1 MNHININAFIY
12 LKSFKP
18 SLAIFGLFLLT
29 PMLLTAQESS
39 PQLEQIMSAI
49 EGDGSDS
56 ANFSES
62 SQEGYKS
69 FVKNELQNI
78 YSNMSKLEEQDIE
91 DITFAEINKKRIE
104 HAIELCQRDH
114 RACFLV
120 DEYESYKSK
129 EDFPK
134 EFNTLKL
141 FGQEIF
147 SGYSNEFNF
156 YDSLPLDNNYIIK
169 IGDELKISL
178 FGGFS
183 LDESSIVVDMN
194 GSIIIPDIG
203 EYQVAGLP
211 YFEAALKI
219 KTDISSKYAG
229 TEAFVSLHR
238 IRSKQVFALGN
249 VRSPGT
255 YALNAFG
262 TSLNALISSGGVKDN
277 SSLRDIKIIR
287 KNETVKSI
295 DLYDLLINGDVSSA
309 DYNLNDGDSVLV
321 GGLQSSV
328 SIIGEIIRPAIYEIK
343 DNQSLSQ
350 VISFALGTTPFADMS
365 NISVERLLPS
375 GEKIII
381 NPKEMNFLLANGD
394 KITVNS
400 SEGQTLQSIALNG
413 AIRNAG
419 KYALDKNPTLGSI
432 VDIQRDLLENTY
444 TGFALL
450 KRLNFSS
457 KSYRLVMFNLA
468 NQEELNKLN
477 LYSGDQVFVF
487 SKDDINYVQS
497 KEIHSFLKNKLYP
510 NKEPSQGVSLANMQ
524 TENNANN
531 ANNGNY
537 SDLANTNV
545 CLRSLDSLLVNPIS
559 NFVKAKLDLFQ
570 SSRSIACPEL
580 LTRNPE
586 LIPILIIN
594 SIPVVGNVR
603 FPGLYPT
610 TRDLNALE
618 IFNLSGG
625 VLVSKLNSIPSFDV
639 GVRAR
644 GFGMY
649 PYEELVN
656 LKNITMLNL
665 QINEQSMPL
674 GYVALKGE
682 FNNPGTY
689 QISKG
694 VTLSEIYER
703 AGGLTPEAY
712 PLAGILT
719 RKSVKEI
726 EQEAIQRSKAE
737 LSEILSSAVASGYL
751 KQNSTDLVGLISLM
765 TSMDST
771 QAIGRLVTELNPSL
785 ISSNPSQNITLHDGD
800 IIYMPKLLNTVT
812 IVGQVLNPVTV
823 PHKVGADF
831 DYYLK
836 LAGGV
841 KKEADKSK
849 IYVVQPNGVSLRRK
863 NGFQFPI
870 LPFMPFERDD
880 ILPGGTLIV
889 PRQARPLDSIAL
901 VETITPVLANLSVT
915 AASIAAIS
923 DN

>member
-1 MNHININAFIY
+1 MNHTNINAFIH

-18 SLAIFGLFLLT
+18 SLVILSLFLLT
-29 PMLLTAQESS
+29 PMLLTAQEPSA
-39 PQLEQIMSAI
+39 QLEQIMSAL
-49 EGDGSDS
+49 EGDGGDG

-69 FVKNELQNI
+69 FVQNELQNI
-78 YSNMSKLEEQDIE
+78 YFNMSKLEEQDIE

-104 HAIELCQRDH
+104 YAIELCQRDQ

-156 YDSLPLDNNYIIK
+156 YDSLPLDDNYIIK

-183 LDESSIVVDMN
+183 LEQSTIVVDMN
-194 GSIIIPDIG
+194 GSIIIPEIG
-203 EYQVAGLP
+203 EYKVAGLP

-229 TEAFVSLHR
+229 TEAFVSLDR
-238 IRSKQVFALGN
+238 IRSKQIFALGN

-262 TSLNALISSGGVKDN
+262 TALNALISSGGVKDN

-287 KNETVKSI
+287 KNEIVKSV
-295 DLYDLLINGDVSSA
+295 DLYDLLIKGDVSSA
-309 DYNLNDGDSVLV
+309 DYNLNDGDSLLV

-381 NPKEMNFLLANGD
+381 NPKEMSFLLANGD

-400 SEGQTLQSIALNG
+400 SEGQTLQSIALDG

-432 VDIQRDLLENTY
+432 IDIQRDLLENTY
-444 TGFALL
+444 TGFALI

-457 KSYRLVMFNLA
+457 RSYRLVMFNLA
-468 NQEELNKLN
+468 NQEEINKLN

-487 SKDDINYVQS
+487 SKDDISYTQS
-497 KEIHSFLKNKLYP
+497 EQIHSYLKNKLYP
-510 NKEPSQGVSLANMQ
+510 NKEPLQSINLVNTQ
-524 TENNANN
+524 TENYAND
-531 ANNGNY
+531 GNF
-537 SDLANTNV
+537 SDLANNNV
-545 CLRSLDSLLVNPIS
+545 CLRSLDGLLVNPIS

-570 SSRSIACPEL
+570 SSRSTACTEL
-580 LTRNPE
+580 LTKNPE

-674 GYVALKGE
+674 GYVTLKGE

-703 AGGLTPEAY
+703 TGGLTSEAY

-751 KQNSTDLVGLISLM
+751 EQNSTDLVGLISLM
-765 TSMDST
+765 TSMDGT
-771 QAIGRLVTELNPSL
+771 KAIGRLVTELNPSL
-785 ISSNPSQNITLHDGD
+785 IASNPAQNIVLHDGD
-800 IIYMPKLLNTVT
+800 VIYMPKLLNTVT

-823 PHKVGADF
+823 PHKVGASF

-863 NGFQFPI
+863 NGFQFPV

>member
-1 MNHININAFIY
+1 MNNTTT
-12 LKSFKP
+12 KSMVNLSTSKISLLILSLLLFNP
-18 SLAIFGLFLLT
+18 S
-29 PMLLTAQESS
+29 LLTAQDS
-39 PQLEQIMSAI
+39 PDELLEFMERL
-49 EGDGSDS
+49 EGADMDGGMGTLNTED
-56 ANFSES
+56 
-62 SQEGYKS
+62 GYKS
-69 FVKNELQNI
+69 FVQNELQSI
-78 YSNMSKLEEQDIE
+78 YANMSKLEEQEIE
-91 DITFAEINKKRIE
+91 DITFAEINKQRIK
-104 HAIELCQRDH
+104 HALELCKRDQ
-114 RACFLV
+114 RACFLI

-129 EDFPK
+129 EDFPR
-134 EFNTLKL
+134 EFETIKL
-141 FGQEIF
+141 FGQDIF

-156 YDSLPLDNNYIIK
+156 YDSLPIDNDYIIK

-178 FGGFS
+178 FGGFT
-183 LDESSIVVDMN
+183 LDALIMVDMN

-203 EYQVAGLP
+203 EYKVAGLP
-211 YFEAALKI
+211 YSEASSKI
-219 KTDISSKYAG
+219 KADIANKYAG
-229 TEAFVSLHR
+229 TEAFLSLER

-255 YALNAFG
+255 YVLNAFG
-262 TSLNALISSGGVKDN
+262 TALNALISSGGVRDN
-277 SSLRDIKIIR
+277 SSLRNIQIIR
-287 KNETVKSI
+287 KNEIVKNI
-295 DLYDLLINGDVSSA
+295 DLYDLLIKGDVSSA
-309 DYNLNDGDSVLV
+309 DYTLDDGDSILV

-328 SIIGEIIRPAIYEIK
+328 SIIGEIIRPAIYEINE
-343 DNQSLSQ
+343 NQSLSD
-350 VISFALGTTPFADMS
+350 VISFALGTTPFADKA

-375 GEKIII
+375 GEKTII
-381 NPKEMNFLLANGD
+381 NPREMSFILVNGD

-400 SEGQTLQSIALNG
+400 SEGQTLKAIELNG

-419 KYALDKNPTLGSI
+419 EYALDENLTLGSI
-432 VDIQRDLLENTY
+432 INIQRDLLENTY
-444 TGFALL
+444 TGFAVI

-468 NQEELNKLN
+468 NQEDLNKLN

-487 SKDDINYVQS
+487 SKDDVNYTQS
-497 KEIHSFLKNKLYP
+497 EEIHSFLKNKLYP
-510 NKEPSQGVSLANMQ
+510 SKRSSQSMNLANLRA
-524 TENNANN
+524 ENNSENS
-531 ANNGNY
+531 NY
-537 SDLANTNV
+537 SDLTNTNV
-545 CLRSLDSLLVNPIS
+545 CLRSLDGLLVNPIS

-570 SSRSIACPEL
+570 SSINLTCPEL
-580 LTRNPE
+580 LSKNPE

-674 GYVALKGE
+674 GYITLKGE

-694 VTLSEIYER
+694 VTLSEMYER
-703 AGGLTPEAY
+703 VGGLTPEAY

-726 EQEAIQRSKAE
+726 EQEAISRSKAE

-751 KQNSTDLVGLISLM
+751 EQNSTDLVGLISLM

-785 ISSNPSQNITLHDGD
+785 IASNPAQNITLHDGD
-800 IIYMPKLLNTVT
+800 VIYMPKLLNTVT

-823 PHKVGADF
+823 PHKVGASF

-863 NGFQFPI
+863 NGFQFPV

-880 ILPGGTLIV
+880 ILPGGTLVV